1 MEGKRLSDFTEVY
14 GVSPEEAL
22 AVAKSDTWFK
32 ENLPKGTK
40 RYVKIILDDTGK
52 IVKDIIKTGTVPEE
66 EKDDYKL
73 VNLNFEPSN
82 KSVDDITGDDLIGV
96 LFSIRGNRAPLL
108 EVKKFVKAEGQA
120 TNELEKQFLAHAA
133 WFHGNGGMTGWGV
146 ADDPLIK
153 AEVALDS
160 SFRIPELNIG
170 SEIFNSDAF
179 RTFQT
184 AVKNASDAIKSGLT
198 MDLERAKTFLNAITG
213 VTTGGRKHRKSHK
226 KSRKSHKKSRKSHKK
241 SRKSRKSRK

>member
-32 ENLPKGTK
+32 DNEPKGTK
-40 RYVKIILDDTGK
+40 RYVKIMLDDTGK
-52 IVKDIIKTGTVPEE
+52 IVKDIIKTGTVPEGE
-66 EKDDYKL
+66 NDDYKL
-73 VNLNFEPSN
+73 VNLNFKPSG

-146 ADDPLIK
+146 ADDPLVK

-160 SFRIPELNIG
+160 SFRIPELNTG
-170 SEIFNSDAF
+170 SEIFNSNAF
-179 RTFQT
+179 KTFQT
-184 AVKNASDAIKSGLT
+184 AVANANDAIKSGLE
-198 MDLERAKTFLNAITG
+198 MDLERANTFLKAITG
-213 VTTGGRKHRKSHK
+213 VTTGGRKHRKSRKSQK
-226 KSRKSHKKSRKSHKK
+226 KSRKSQKK